1 VLDCR
6 PHRTFLEEDEVD
18 CCQAL
23 MVSEIGSAE
32 ELIVERTAVAREAVE
47 VPLTSWDVVAGY
59 EDMASP
65 YSEMID
71 KVLSTLLL
79 VKS

>member
-1 VLDCR
+1 
-6 PHRTFLEEDEVD
+6 LEEDEVE

-23 MVSEIGSAE
+23 MVSEIDPAE
-32 ELIVERTAVAREAVE
+32 ELIVGKTAVAREVVE
-47 VPLTSWDVVAGY
+47 VPLTSWDAVACY

-71 KVLSTLLL
+71 YVSSPLDVALISFEL
-79 VKS
+79 